1 LQVAID
7 ETDKKINEEGMTK
20 ASYQH
25 MLERMKKDFIATKI
39 KSSEME
45 GSLKNKASIL
55 DIEQGK
61 QRKTKE
67 ERLQSKAIFDSLM
80 KNIEK
85 EQRDRQER
93 ILELQKCIKNKEES
107 VQRRIER
114 QRRNQEIAEAA
125 ANENKDSSELRMRED
140 LYIQKVY
147 NIFIKNKMK
156 QEMAHSQQI
165 DDAFKAIKTAV
176 VVNDVQEMVR
186 KFLTREQTYSS
197 LLVAVSE
204 SERKIDK
211 VKKDNEELRARLHE
225 LQIDSDANAQKDDKG
240 QQGPFDEEIVEM
252 NKKLSDQKYHQGLLN
267 EKFKKI
273 NIVNDQISGWAKRV
287 YTKFGALVDDPVFH
301 QEPNDITKIF
311 QAMDAIS
318 VKELR
323 AMKEKR
329 KNQEDDEEKGLE
341 YGDVFNDFATEDFIS
356 KNIRVRPISGITH
369 GDETRDGR

>member
-1 LQVAID
+1 
-7 ETDKKINEEGMTK
+7 
-20 ASYQH
+20 
-25 MLERMKKDFIATKI
+25 
-39 KSSEME
+39 
-45 GSLKNKASIL
+45 
-55 DIEQGK
+55 
-61 QRKTKE
+61 
-67 ERLQSKAIFDSLM
+67 
-80 KNIEK
+80 
-85 EQRDRQER
+85 
-93 ILELQKCIKNKEES
+93 
-107 VQRRIER
+107 
-114 QRRNQEIAEAA
+114 
-125 ANENKDSSELRMRED
+125 
-140 LYIQKVY
+140 
-147 NIFIKNKMK
+147 
-156 QEMAHSQQI
+156 
-165 DDAFKAIKTAV
+165 
-176 VVNDVQEMVR
+176 MVR

-252 NKKLSDQKYHQGLLN
+252 NKKLAEQKYHQGLLN